1 MSSHQRA
8 ECAALLALVDERL
21 HDAMLHFFWS
31 HDANFEHVT
40 RQLYGDALPFPLGYA
55 VRTRRRHQI
64 AAQLAAVELTD
75 VRVAASVVQSV
86 CNALAERL
94 ADAAFFFGDRPSSL
108 DGAAFGFLAVALHAP
123 LPDTTLRD
131 AVRVHA
137 NLVAFVD
144 RILRDYFH
152 SPALPL
158 TPPVPVQPSA
168 GKFIGWSVPIPVPK
182 FRPLTRAEYA
192 RKRADFFFIT
202 GAIALVGVFW
212 LTSRLSESDS
222 SGGGGGASVALK
234 AN

>member
-1 MSSHQRA
+1 MNSTQRA
-8 ECAALLALVDERL
+8 ECVALTALVDERL

-31 HDANFEHVT
+31 HDVNFEHVT
-40 RQLYGDALPFPLGYA
+40 RKLYGDALPFPLGYV

-64 AAQLAAVELTD
+64 TAQLAAVELAD
-75 VRVAASVVQSV
+75 VRVAASVVRAV
-86 CNALAERL
+86 CDALAERL
-94 ADAAFFFGDRPSSL
+94 ADAHFFFGDRPSSF

-131 AVRVHA
+131 AVKVHA
-137 NLVAFVD
+137 NLVAFVE
-144 RILRDYFH
+144 RILREYFH
-152 SPALPL
+152 SPDVPL
-158 TPPVPVQPSA
+158 TPPVIVQPNE

-212 LTSRLSESDS
+212 LTARLSESDS
-222 SGGGGGASVALK
+222 SAGASVALK

>member
-1 MSSHQRA
+1 LSTRQRA
-8 ECAALLALVDERL
+8 DCAALSALVDEQL
-21 HDAMLHFFWS
+21 HDAMLHFFWL
-31 HDANFEHVT
+31 HDDNFEHVT
-40 RQLYGDALPFPLGYA
+40 RKLYGDALPFPLGYV

-64 AAQLAAVELTD
+64 AAQLAAVELAD
-75 VRVAASVVQSV
+75 VRVAASAVRSV

-94 ADAAFFFGDRPSSL
+94 ADAAFFFGARPSSL

-131 AVRVHA
+131 AVSAHA
-137 NLVAFVD
+137 NLVAFVE
-144 RILRDYFH
+144 RILRDHFH
-152 SPALPL
+152 SPDVPL
-158 TPPVPVQPSA
+158 APPVVVQPSDA
-168 GKFIGWSVPIPVPK
+168 KFIGWSVPIPVPK

-212 LTSRLSESDS
+212 LTSRLAETPGDA
-222 SGGGGGASVALK
+222 GGASVALK